1 MDQSPLLQNDK
12 QNLTYWK
19 ELPENT
25 RVMLISA
32 IYSGENRKVQL
43 KFYDPNL
50 HLIYFWQDRTDHKPY
65 CYTKLEYKERVEEI
79 AAIEKIIDKP
89 YPTVDTTTVDKPPSK
104 VILELGTA
112 ILPNDPTTTTD
123 NKRKFRLSKERKKDL
138 IADKEIEVIKII
150 APDPLS
156 IGGKGGIREKLNV
169 WEANIKYHEN
179 YLYDTKL
186 IPGSYYKRKGDQII
200 EDPYQMS
207 DIVQNALKNFLWDK
221 ILESKEAR
229 NDEYRKYVREWADLL
244 NQPIP
249 EMKRI
254 ALDIEVD
261 SEEGRMPIPR
271 EHDRKITAI
280 GIVSNDGLRKVFL
293 LEQDKNLNDGTE
305 LIPEAEICKTE
316 KELLEKTF
324 RIIWS
329 YNVVVTFN
337 GDDFDFPYIY
347 ERSQDPAIDPLK
359 HTIIPK
365 EEIPILVKRD
375 SFVKK
380 GIQAEP
386 VQLKH
391 GVHIDLFRTF
401 QNRSIQIYAFSHK
414 YSEYRLNAISEA
426 LLNDSKIEFEGNISD
441 LSIQKLAQYCLKDT
455 ELTFRLTSFNDNL
468 LLKLLFVIA
477 RISRLSIEDLSRV
490 GVNQWIRGMLFY
502 EHRKINAL
510 IPHSEE
516 LRNKGQVSSSAII
529 KEKKYRGGLVVE
541 PTPGIHFNVS
551 VVDFASLYPSIIK
564 VHNLSYETVNCPHDS
579 CRDDPDQKI
588 PDTTYWTCKE
598 KKGITSLLI
607 GSLRDLRVNYYKQ
620 LSKDKT
626 ISYEERQLYTVVS
639 QAIKVILNASYGV
652 MGAEIFPLYCLPV
665 ADATAAIGRSII
677 TKTIDKCKEAGI
689 DVVYGDTDSLF
700 LRDPSQGNVEE
711 ISKWAK
717 TNQGVDLELDKEYR
731 YVVFNNLKKNYIG
744 VLKDGTVD
752 VKGLTG
758 KKSHTPTFI
767 RKTFY
772 SMLEILGKVNTE
784 KDFDSAREK
793 IKDIIRESAK
803 KLESD
808 KCPLEELSFNVMLN
822 KSPEKYGKKTS
833 ENIRITSIDGHDSTT
848 NSIKGIPQHIKAAK
862 LFSDNGR
869 QIKAGDIISYVKTK
883 TSEGVKPVELAKYE
897 EIDTE
902 KYLEAMES
910 TFDQLLTALDVNF
923 KSIIGKPRQSN
934 LDELFWSN

>member
-1 MDQSPLLQNDK
+1 LDISPLLQNDK
-12 QNLTYWK
+12 QRLSYWK

-32 IYSGENRKVQL
+32 IYSGENQKVQL

-50 HLIYFWQDRTDHKPY
+50 HVIYFWQDKTNHKPY
-65 CYTKLEYKERVEEI
+65 CYTKLEHKKRAEEI
-79 AAIEKIIDKP
+79 ATIEKKFELKIIPK
-89 YPTVDTTTVDKPPSK
+89 
-104 VILELGTA
+104 I
-112 ILPNDPTTTTD
+112 
-123 NKRKFRLSKERKKDL
+123 DL
-138 IADKEIEVIKII
+138 MLDKEIQAIKII

-179 YLYDTKL
+179 YLYDTRL
-186 IPGSYYKRKGDQII
+186 IPGSYYKRKGDEIL
-200 EDPYQMS
+200 EDPYRMS
-207 DIVQNALKNFLWDK
+207 DIVHNALKNFLWDK

-229 NDEYRKYVREWADLL
+229 NDKYREYVREWADLL

-261 SEEGRMPIPR
+261 SEEGRMPVPR
-271 EHDRKITAI
+271 EHNRIITAI

-293 LEQDKNLNDGTE
+293 LEQNKNPNDGTE
-305 LIPEAEICKTE
+305 LIPEVEICKTE

-324 RIIWS
+324 KIIWS
-329 YNVVVTFN
+329 YNVLVTFN
-337 GDDFDFPYIY
+337 GDDFDLPYLY
-347 ERSQDPAIDPLK
+347 ERSQDPAIDPINQ
-359 HTIIPK
+359 TIIPK
-365 EEIPILVKRD
+365 EEIPIVVKRD
-375 SFVKK
+375 SFIKK

-441 LSIQKLAQYCLKDT
+441 LPIQRLATYCLKDT
-455 ELTFRLTSFNDNL
+455 ELTFRLTSFNDNI

-477 RISRLSIEDLSRV
+477 RISRLSVEDLSRV

-510 IPHSEE
+510 IPHTEE
-516 LRNKGQVSSSAII
+516 LRYKGEASTSAII

-564 VHNLSYETVNCPHDS
+564 VHNLSYETVNCPHDTCS
-579 CRDDPDQKI
+579 QDPLQKI
-588 PDTTYWTCKE
+588 PDTAYWTCKE

-626 ISYEERQLYTVVS
+626 ISPEERQLYTVVS

-665 ADATAAIGRSII
+665 ADATAAIGRNII
-677 TKTIDKCKEAGI
+677 TKTIEKCKESGI
-689 DVVYGDTDSLF
+689 EVVYGDTDSLF
-700 LRDPSQGNVEE
+700 LRDPSEGNVEE

-717 TNQGVDLELDKEYR
+717 ANQGVDLELDKEYR
-731 YVVFNNLKKNYIG
+731 YVVFNNLKKNYLG

-772 SMLEILGKVNTE
+772 KMLDILGKVNTE
-784 KDFDSAREK
+784 TDFDSAREK

-808 KCPLEELSFNVMLN
+808 KYPLEELSFNVMIN
-822 KSPEKYGKKTS
+822 KSPEKYGKKGS

-848 NSIKGIPQHIKAAK
+848 NSMKGIPQHIKAAK

-883 TSEGVKPVELAKYE
+883 TAEGVKPVELATHK

>member
-1 MDQSPLLQNDK
+1 MDQSPLLQNEK
-12 QNLTYWK
+12 QDLTYWRD
-19 ELPENT
+19 LPVNT

-32 IYSGENRKVQL
+32 IYSGENQKIQL
-43 KFYDPNL
+43 KFYDPNS
-50 HLIYFWQDRTDHKPY
+50 HTIYFWQDKTGHKPY
-65 CYTKLEYKERVEEI
+65 CYTKLENKKRAEEI
-79 AAIEKIIDKP
+79 AAIEKKF
-89 YPTVDTTTVDKPPSK
+89 
-104 VILELGTA
+104 ELQT
-112 ILPNDPTTTTD
+112 I
-123 NKRKFRLSKERKKDL
+123 RKMDLLS
-138 IADKEIEVIKII
+138 DKEIQTIKII

-179 YLYDTKL
+179 YLYDTRL
-186 IPGSYYKRKGDQII
+186 IPGSYYKRIGDEIK

-207 DIVQNALKNFLWDK
+207 EIVQTALKNFLWDK

-229 NDEYRKYVREWADLL
+229 NDEYRKYVREWAELL

-280 GIVSNDGLRKVFL
+280 GIASSDGLRKVFL
-293 LEQDKNLNDGTE
+293 LEQDKNHSDGTE
-305 LIPEAEICKTE
+305 LILEAEICKTE

-324 RIIWS
+324 KTIWS
-329 YNVVVTFN
+329 YNVLVTFN
-337 GDDFDFPYIY
+337 GDDFDLPYIY
-347 ERSQDPAIDPLK
+347 ERSQDPAIDPIN

-375 SFVKK
+375 SLVKK
-380 GIQAEP
+380 GIQADP

-414 YSEYRLNAISEA
+414 YSEYRLNAITEA

-455 ELTFRLTSFNDNL
+455 ELTLRLTSFNDNL

-477 RISRLSIEDLSRV
+477 RISRLSVEDLSRV

-579 CRDDPDQKI
+579 CSQDPNQRI
-588 PDTTYWTCKE
+588 SETTYWTCKE

-677 TKTIDKCKEAGI
+677 TKTIDKCKETGI
-689 DVVYGDTDSLF
+689 QVVYGDTDSLF
-700 LRDPSQGNVEE
+700 LRDPSQGKVEE

-717 TNQGVDLELDKEYR
+717 ANQGVDLELDKEYR
-731 YVVFNNLKKNYIG
+731 YVVFNNLKKNYLG

-772 SMLEILGKVNTE
+772 SMLNILGKVNTE
-784 KDFDSAREK
+784 KDFDTAREK
-793 IKDIIRESAK
+793 IKDIVQESAK
-803 KLESD
+803 NLESD
-808 KCPLEELSFNVMLN
+808 QYPLEELSFNVMIN

-848 NSIKGIPQHIKAAK
+848 TSIKGIPQHIKAAK

-883 TSEGVKPVELAKYE
+883 TAEGVKPVELANHK

>member
-1 MDQSPLLQNDK
+1 MDQSPLLQKDK
-12 QNLTYWK
+12 QHLSYWK
-19 ELPENT
+19 ELPENI

-32 IYSGENRKVQL
+32 IYSGENQKVQL
-43 KFYDPNL
+43 KFYDPNF
-50 HLIYFWQDRTDHKPY
+50 HVIYFWQDKTDHKPY
-65 CYTKLEYKERVEEI
+65 CYTKLEYRKRAEEI
-79 AAIEKIIDKP
+79 AAIEKKFELKIIPK
-89 YPTVDTTTVDKPPSK
+89 
-104 VILELGTA
+104 I
-112 ILPNDPTTTTD
+112 
-123 NKRKFRLSKERKKDL
+123 DL
-138 IADKEIEVIKII
+138 MSDKEIQAIKII

-156 IGGKGGIREKLNV
+156 IGGRGGIREKLNV

-179 YLYDTKL
+179 YLYDTRL
-186 IPGSYYKRKGDQII
+186 IPGSYYIRKGDKII
-200 EDPYQMS
+200 EDPYEMS
-207 DIVQNALKNFLWDK
+207 EIVHNALKNFLWDK

-229 NDEYRKYVREWADLL
+229 NDKYREYVREWADLL

-261 SEEGRMPIPR
+261 SEEGRMPVPR

-280 GIVSNDGLRKVFL
+280 GIVSNDGLRRVFL
-293 LEQDKNLNDGTE
+293 LEQDKNPNDGTE
-305 LIPEAEICKTE
+305 LIPEAEMCKTE

-324 RIIWS
+324 KIIWS
-329 YNVVVTFN
+329 YNLLVTFN
-337 GDDFDFPYIY
+337 GDDFDLPYLY
-347 ERSQDPAIDPLK
+347 ERSQDPAIDPIN
-359 HTIIPK
+359 HTIVPK
-365 EEIPILVKRD
+365 EEIPIVVKRD
-375 SFVKK
+375 SFIKK

-441 LSIQKLAQYCLKDT
+441 LPIQKLAQYCLKDT
-455 ELTFRLTSFNDNL
+455 DLTFRLTRFNDNL

-477 RISRLSIEDLSRV
+477 RISRLSVEDLSRV

-510 IPHSEE
+510 IPHAEE
-516 LRNKGQVSSSAII
+516 LRYKGEASTSAII

-579 CRDDPDQKI
+579 CSQDPDQKI
-588 PDTTYWTCKE
+588 ADTPYWTCKE

-626 ISYEERQLYTVVS
+626 ISLEERQLYTVVS

-665 ADATAAIGRSII
+665 ADATAAIGRNII
-677 TKTIDKCKEAGI
+677 TKTIEKCKESGI
-689 DVVYGDTDSLF
+689 EVVYGDTDSLF
-700 LRDPSQGNVEE
+700 LRDPSKGNVEE

-731 YVVFNNLKKNYIG
+731 YVVFNNLKKNYLG

-772 SMLEILGKVNTE
+772 SLLDILGKVNTE
-784 KDFDSAREK
+784 KDFDTAREK

-808 KCPLEELSFNVMLN
+808 KYPLEELSFNVMIN

-833 ENIRITSIDGHDSTT
+833 ETKRITSIDGHDSTS

-883 TSEGVKPVELAKYE
+883 TAEGVKPVELATHK

-910 TFDQLLTALDVNF
+910 AFDQLLTALDVNF

>member
-1 MDQSPLLQNDK
+1 LDQSPLLQDDK
-12 QNLTYWK
+12 QYFTYWEERK
-19 ELPENT
+19 LPENT

-32 IYSGENRKVQL
+32 IYSGENQKVQL

-50 HLIYFWQDRTDHKPY
+50 HLIYFWQDKTDHKPY

-79 AAIEKIIDKP
+79 AAIEKKFELK
-89 YPTVDTTTVDKPPSK
+89 TVPKM
-104 VILELGTA
+104 
-112 ILPNDPTTTTD
+112 
-123 NKRKFRLSKERKKDL
+123 DL
-138 IADKEIEVIKII
+138 LLDKEIQTIKII

-179 YLYDTKL
+179 YLYDTRL

-249 EMKRI
+249 EMRRI

-280 GIVSNDGLRKVFL
+280 GIVSNDDLRKVFL
-293 LEQDKNLNDGTE
+293 LEQDKNPNDGTE

-324 RIIWS
+324 KKIS
-329 YNVVVTFN
+329 EYNVLVTFN
-337 GDDFDFPYIY
+337 GDDFDLPYIY
-347 ERSQDPAIDPLK
+347 ERSQDPAIDPVK

-375 SFVKK
+375 SFIKK

-441 LSIQKLAQYCLKDT
+441 LPIQKLAQYCLKDT

-477 RISRLSIEDLSRV
+477 RISRLSVEDLSRV

-516 LRNKGQVSSSAII
+516 LRNKGQVSSAAII

-579 CRDDPDQKI
+579 CMDDPDQKI

-626 ISYEERQLYTVVS
+626 ISLEERQLYTVVS

-689 DVVYGDTDSLF
+689 EVVYGDTDSLF
-700 LRDPSQGNVEE
+700 LRDPSQGNIEQ

-731 YVVFNNLKKNYIG
+731 YVVFNNLKKNYLG

-808 KCPLEELSFNVMLN
+808 KYPLEELSFNVMLN

-833 ENIRITSIDGHDSTT
+833 ENIRTTSIDGHDSTT

>member
-1 MDQSPLLQNDK
+1 LDQSPLLQDDK
-12 QNLTYWK
+12 QYFTYWEERK
-19 ELPENT
+19 LPENT

-32 IYSGENRKVQL
+32 IYSGENQKVQL

-50 HLIYFWQDRTDHKPY
+50 HLIYFWQDKTDHKPY
-65 CYTKLEYKERVEEI
+65 CYTKLENKERVEEI
-79 AAIEKIIDKP
+79 AAIEKKFELK
-89 YPTVDTTTVDKPPSK
+89 TVPKMD
-104 VILELGTA
+104 L
-112 ILPNDPTTTTD
+112 
-123 NKRKFRLSKERKKDL
+123 LS
-138 IADKEIEVIKII
+138 DKEIQIIKII

-179 YLYDTKL
+179 YLYDTRL

-207 DIVQNALKNFLWDK
+207 EIVQNALKNFLWDK

-249 EMKRI
+249 EMRRI

-261 SEEGRMPIPR
+261 SEEGRMPVPR

-280 GIVSNDGLRKVFL
+280 GIVSNDDLRKVFL
-293 LEQDKNLNDGTE
+293 LEQDKNPNDGTE

-324 RIIWS
+324 KIIS
-329 YNVVVTFN
+329 EYNVLVTFN
-337 GDDFDFPYIY
+337 GDDFDLPYIY
-347 ERSQDPAIDPLK
+347 ERSQDPAIDPVK

-365 EEIPILVKRD
+365 EEIPMVVKRD
-375 SFVKK
+375 SFIKK

-441 LSIQKLAQYCLKDT
+441 LPIQKLAQYCLKDT

-477 RISRLSIEDLSRV
+477 RISRLSVEDLSRV

-516 LRNKGQVSSSAII
+516 LRNKGQASTSAII

-588 PDTTYWTCKE
+588 PDTEYWICKE

-626 ISYEERQLYTVVS
+626 ISPEERQLYTVVS

-689 DVVYGDTDSLF
+689 EVVYGDTDSLF

-910 TFDQLLTALDVNF
+910 TFDQLLTALDLNF

>member
-1 MDQSPLLQNDK
+1 MSKLDQSSSALLQNDTDK
-12 QNLTYWK
+12 QYLNYWK
-19 ELPENT
+19 ELPENS

-32 IYSGENRKVQL
+32 IYSGENQKIQL

-50 HLIYFWQDRTDHKPY
+50 HVIYFWQDKTDHKPY
-65 CYTKLEYKERVEEI
+65 CYTKLEYQKRAEEI
-79 AAIEKIIDKP
+79 AAIEKKFELKTIPKIDLM
-89 YPTVDTTTVDKPPSK
+89 T
-104 VILELGTA
+104 
-112 ILPNDPTTTTD
+112 
-123 NKRKFRLSKERKKDL
+123 
-138 IADKEIEVIKII
+138 DKEIQAIKIT

-179 YLYDTKL
+179 YLYDTRL
-186 IPGSYYKRKGDQII
+186 IPGSYYKRNGEEII
-200 EDPYQMS
+200 PDPYSMS
-207 DIVQNALKNFLWDK
+207 EIVHNALKNFLWDK

-229 NDEYRKYVREWADLL
+229 NDKYREYVREWVDLL

-261 SEEGRMPIPR
+261 SEEGRMPVPR
-271 EHDRKITAI
+271 EHDRMITAV
-280 GIVSNDGLRKVFL
+280 GIVSSDGLRKVL
-293 LEQDKNLNDGTE
+293 VLEQDKNPNDGTS
-305 LIPEAEICKTE
+305 LIPEAEMCKTE

-324 RIIWS
+324 KLIWS
-329 YNVVVTFN
+329 YSVLVTFN
-337 GDDFDFPYIY
+337 GDDFDLPYLY
-347 ERSQDPAIDPLK
+347 ERSQDPAIDPIN

-375 SFVKK
+375 SFIKK

-414 YSEYRLNAISEA
+414 YSEFRLNAIAEA
-426 LLNDSKIEFEGNISD
+426 LLNDTKIEFDGNISD
-441 LSIQKLAQYCLKDT
+441 LPIQKLAQYCLKDT

-477 RISRLSIEDLSRV
+477 RISRLSVEDLSRV

-510 IPHSEE
+510 IPHSED
-516 LRNKGQVSSSAII
+516 LRFKGQASTEAII

-579 CRDDPDQKI
+579 CNQDPDQKI
-588 PDTTYWTCKE
+588 PNTEYWICKE

-626 ISYEERQLYTVVS
+626 ISPEERQLYTVVS

-677 TKTIDKCKEAGI
+677 TKTIDKCKELGI
-689 DVVYGDTDSLF
+689 AVVYGDTDSLF
-700 LRDPSQGNVEE
+700 LRNPSEGNVDE

-731 YVVFNNLKKNYIG
+731 YVVFNNLKKNYLG

-758 KKSHTPTFI
+758 KKSHTPPFI

-772 SMLEILGKVNTE
+772 SMLDILGKVNTE
-784 KDFDSAREK
+784 KDFDTAREK
-793 IKDIIRESAK
+793 IKELIKDSAK

-808 KCPLEELSFNVMLN
+808 KYPLEDLSFNVMIN
-822 KSPEKYGKKTS
+822 KSPEKYGKRTAD
-833 ENIRITSIDGHDSTT
+833 NLRVTSIDGHGSTT
-848 NSIKGIPQHIKAAK
+848 NSMKGIPQHIKAAMQ
-862 LFSDNGR
+862 FSENQR
-869 QIKAGDIISYVKTK
+869 QVKAGDVISYVKTK
-883 TSEGVKPVELAKYE
+883 TAEGVKPVELANHRD
-897 EIDTE
+897 IDTE

-910 TFDQLLTALDVNF
+910 TFDQMLTALDVNF

>member
-1 MDQSPLLQNDK
+1 LDQSPLLQDDK
-12 QNLTYWK
+12 QYFTYWEERK
-19 ELPENT
+19 LPENT

-32 IYSGENRKVQL
+32 IYSGENQKVQL

-50 HLIYFWQDRTDHKPY
+50 HLIYFWQDKTDHKPY

-79 AAIEKIIDKP
+79 AAIEKKFELK
-89 YPTVDTTTVDKPPSK
+89 TVPKM
-104 VILELGTA
+104 
-112 ILPNDPTTTTD
+112 
-123 NKRKFRLSKERKKDL
+123 DL
-138 IADKEIEVIKII
+138 LLDKEIQTIKII

-179 YLYDTKL
+179 YLYDTRL

-249 EMKRI
+249 EMRRI

-280 GIVSNDGLRKVFL
+280 GIVSNDDLRKVFL
-293 LEQDKNLNDGTE
+293 LEQDKNPNDGTE

-324 RIIWS
+324 KKIS
-329 YNVVVTFN
+329 EYNVLVTFN
-337 GDDFDFPYIY
+337 GDDFDLPYIY
-347 ERSQDPAIDPLK
+347 ERSQDPAIDPVK

-375 SFVKK
+375 SFIKK

-441 LSIQKLAQYCLKDT
+441 LPIQKLAQYCLKDT

-477 RISRLSIEDLSRV
+477 RISRLSVEDLSRV

-516 LRNKGQVSSSAII
+516 LRNKGQVSSAAII

-579 CRDDPDQKI
+579 CMDDPNQKI

-626 ISYEERQLYTVVS
+626 ISLEERQLYTVVS

-689 DVVYGDTDSLF
+689 EVVYGDTDSLF
-700 LRDPSQGNVEE
+700 LRDPSQGNIEQ

-731 YVVFNNLKKNYIG
+731 YVVFNNLKKNYLG

-808 KCPLEELSFNVMLN
+808 KYPLEELSFNVMLN

-833 ENIRITSIDGHDSTT
+833 ENIRTTSIDGHDSTT

>member
-12 QNLTYWK
+12 QNLSYWK

-32 IYSGENRKVQL
+32 IYSGENQKVQL

-50 HLIYFWQDRTDHKPY
+50 HVIYFWQDKTDHKPY
-65 CYTKLEYKERVEEI
+65 CYTKLEYKKRAEEI
-79 AAIEKIIDKP
+79 AFIEKKFELKIIPK
-89 YPTVDTTTVDKPPSK
+89 
-104 VILELGTA
+104 I
-112 ILPNDPTTTTD
+112 
-123 NKRKFRLSKERKKDL
+123 DL
-138 IADKEIEVIKII
+138 MSDKEIQAIKII

-179 YLYDTKL
+179 YLYDTRL
-186 IPGSYYKRKGDQII
+186 IPGSYYKRKGDKII
-200 EDPYQMS
+200 EDPYEMS
-207 DIVQNALKNFLWDK
+207 EIVHNALKNFLWDK

-229 NDEYRKYVREWADLL
+229 NDKYREYVREWADLL

-261 SEEGRMPIPR
+261 SEEGRMPVPR

-280 GIVSNDGLRKVFL
+280 GFVSNDGLRKVFL
-293 LEQDKNLNDGTE
+293 LDQDKNPNDGTE
-305 LIPEAEICKTE
+305 LIPEAEMCKTE

-324 RIIWS
+324 KIIWS
-329 YNVVVTFN
+329 YNLLVTFN
-337 GDDFDFPYIY
+337 GDDFDLPYLY
-347 ERSQDPAIDPLK
+347 ERSQDPAIDPIN

-365 EEIPILVKRD
+365 EEIPIVVKRD
-375 SFVKK
+375 SFIKK

-441 LSIQKLAQYCLKDT
+441 LPIQKLAQYCLKDT
-455 ELTFRLTSFNDNL
+455 DLTFRLTRFNDNL

-477 RISRLSIEDLSRV
+477 RISRLSVEDLSRV

-516 LRNKGQVSSSAII
+516 LRYKGEASTSAII

-579 CRDDPDQKI
+579 CSQDPDQKI
-588 PDTTYWTCKE
+588 ADTPYWTCKE

-626 ISYEERQLYTVVS
+626 ISPEERQLYTVVS

-665 ADATAAIGRSII
+665 ADATAAIGRNII
-677 TKTIDKCKEAGI
+677 TKTIEKCKESGI
-689 DVVYGDTDSLF
+689 EVVYGDTDSLF
-700 LRDPSQGNVEE
+700 LRDPSEGNVEE

-731 YVVFNNLKKNYIG
+731 YVVFNNLKKNYLG

-772 SMLEILGKVNTE
+772 SLLDILGKVNTE
-784 KDFDSAREK
+784 KDFDTAREK

-808 KCPLEELSFNVMLN
+808 KYPLEELSFNVMIN

-833 ENIRITSIDGHDSTT
+833 ENKRITSIDGHDSTS

-883 TSEGVKPVELAKYE
+883 TAEGVKPVELAAHK

>member
-1 MDQSPLLQNDK
+1 LDQSPLLQDDK
-12 QNLTYWK
+12 QYFTYWEERK
-19 ELPENT
+19 LPENT

-32 IYSGENRKVQL
+32 IYSGENQKVQL

-50 HLIYFWQDRTDHKPY
+50 HLIYFWQDKTDHKPY

-79 AAIEKIIDKP
+79 AAIEKKFELK
-89 YPTVDTTTVDKPPSK
+89 TVPKM
-104 VILELGTA
+104 
-112 ILPNDPTTTTD
+112 
-123 NKRKFRLSKERKKDL
+123 DL
-138 IADKEIEVIKII
+138 LLDKEIQTIKII

-179 YLYDTKL
+179 YLYDTRL

-249 EMKRI
+249 EMRRI

-280 GIVSNDGLRKVFL
+280 GIVSNDDLRKVFL
-293 LEQDKNLNDGTE
+293 LEQDKNPNDGTE

-324 RIIWS
+324 KIIS
-329 YNVVVTFN
+329 EYNVLVTFN
-337 GDDFDFPYIY
+337 GDDFDLPYIY
-347 ERSQDPAIDPLK
+347 ERSQDPAIDPVK

-365 EEIPILVKRD
+365 EEIPMVVKRD
-375 SFVKK
+375 SFIKK

-441 LSIQKLAQYCLKDT
+441 LPIQKLAQYCLKDT

-477 RISRLSIEDLSRV
+477 RISRLSVEDLSRV

-516 LRNKGQVSSSAII
+516 LRNKGQASTSAII

-588 PDTTYWTCKE
+588 PDTEYWICKE

-626 ISYEERQLYTVVS
+626 ISPEERQLYTVVS

-689 DVVYGDTDSLF
+689 EVVYGDTDSLF

-910 TFDQLLTALDVNF
+910 TFDQLLTALDLNF

>member
-12 QNLTYWK
+12 QYLNYEK

-32 IYSGENRKVQL
+32 VYSGENQKVKL

-50 HLIYFWQDRTDHKPY
+50 HVIYFWQDKTNHKPY
-65 CYTKLEYKERVEEI
+65 CYTKLEYEKRAEEI
-79 AAIEKIIDKP
+79 AAVEKKFELKRIPKID
-89 YPTVDTTTVDKPPSK
+89 
-104 VILELGTA
+104 L
-112 ILPNDPTTTTD
+112 
-123 NKRKFRLSKERKKDL
+123 LSDR
-138 IADKEIEVIKII
+138 EIEAIKII

-156 IGGKGGIREKLNV
+156 IGGRGGIREKLNV

-179 YLYDTKL
+179 YLYDTRL
-186 IPGSYYKRKGDQII
+186 IPGSYYKRKGYEII
-200 EDPYQMS
+200 EDPYKIS
-207 DIVQNALKNFLWDK
+207 EIVQNALKNFLWDK

-229 NDEYRKYVREWADLL
+229 NDKYREYVREWADLL

-249 EMKRI
+249 EIKRV

-261 SEEGRMPIPR
+261 SEEGRMPVPR
-271 EHDRKITAI
+271 EHDRKVTAV
-280 GIVSNDGLRKVFL
+280 GIVSNDERKVFL
-293 LEQDKNLNDGTE
+293 LEQDKNPNDGTE
-305 LIPEAEICKTE
+305 LIPEAVMCKTE

-324 RIIWS
+324 KLISS
-329 YNVVVTFN
+329 YNLLVTFN
-337 GDDFDFPYIY
+337 GDDFDLPYLY
-347 ERSQDPAIDPLK
+347 ERSQDPAIDPIN

-375 SFVKK
+375 TVIKK
-380 GIQAEP
+380 GIQTEA
-386 VQLKH
+386 VQLRH

-426 LLNDSKIEFEGNISD
+426 LLNDSKIEFEGNIGD
-441 LSIQKLAQYCLKDT
+441 LPIQKLAQYCLKDT
-455 ELTFRLTSFNDNL
+455 ELTFRLTRFNDNL

-477 RISRLSIEDLSRV
+477 RISRLSVEDLSRV

-510 IPHSEE
+510 IPRTEE
-516 LRNKGQVSSSAII
+516 LRYKGEVSTSAII

-551 VVDFASLYPSIIK
+551 VVDFASLYPSIIN

-579 CRDDPDQKI
+579 CRQDPHQKI
-588 PDTTYWTCKE
+588 PDTSYWTCKE

-626 ISYEERQLYTVVS
+626 ISPEERQLYTVVS

-665 ADATAAIGRSII
+665 ADATASIGRNII
-677 TKTIDKCKEAGI
+677 TNTIDKCRESGVE
-689 DVVYGDTDSLF
+689 VVYGDTDSLF
-700 LRDPSQGNVEE
+700 LRDPSQGKVEE

-731 YVVFNNLKKNYIG
+731 YVVFNNLKKNYLG

-758 KKSHTPTFI
+758 KKSHTPAFI

-772 SMLEILGKVNTE
+772 SMLDILGKVNTE
-784 KDFDSAREK
+784 KDFDTAREK
-793 IKDIIRESAK
+793 IKNIVRESAK

-808 KCPLEELSFNVMLN
+808 EYPMEELSFNVMIN
-822 KSPEKYGKKTS
+822 KSPEKYGKKSS
-833 ENIRITSIDGHDSTT
+833 ENKRITSIDGHDSIN
-848 NSIKGIPQHIKAAK
+848 NSIKGIPQHIKAAL
-862 LFSDNGR
+862 LFSNGR
-869 QIKAGDIISYVKTK
+869 QAKAGDIISYVKTK
-883 TSEGVKPVELAKYE
+883 TSEGVKPVELATHK

-910 TFDQLLTALDVNF
+910 TLDQILTALDVNF

>member
-1 MDQSPLLQNDK
+1 LDQSPLLQNEK
-12 QNLTYWK
+12 QDLTYWRD
-19 ELPENT
+19 LPVNT

-32 IYSGENRKVQL
+32 IYSGENQKIQL
-43 KFYDPNL
+43 KFYDPNS
-50 HLIYFWQDRTDHKPY
+50 HTIYFWQDKTGHKPY
-65 CYTKLEYKERVEEI
+65 CYTKLENKKRAEEI
-79 AAIEKIIDKP
+79 AAIEKKF
-89 YPTVDTTTVDKPPSK
+89 
-104 VILELGTA
+104 ELQT
-112 ILPNDPTTTTD
+112 I
-123 NKRKFRLSKERKKDL
+123 RKMDLLS
-138 IADKEIEVIKII
+138 DKEIQTIKII

-179 YLYDTKL
+179 YLYDTRL
-186 IPGSYYKRKGDQII
+186 IPGSYYKRIGDEIK

-207 DIVQNALKNFLWDK
+207 EIVQTALKNFLWDK

-229 NDEYRKYVREWADLL
+229 NDEYRKYVREWAELL

-280 GIVSNDGLRKVFL
+280 GIASSDGLRKVFL
-293 LEQDKNLNDGTE
+293 LEQDKNHSDGTE
-305 LIPEAEICKTE
+305 LILEAEICKTE

-324 RIIWS
+324 KTIWS
-329 YNVVVTFN
+329 YNVLVTFN
-337 GDDFDFPYIY
+337 GDDFDLPYIY
-347 ERSQDPAIDPLK
+347 ERSQDPAIDPIN

-375 SFVKK
+375 SLVKK
-380 GIQAEP
+380 GIQADP

-414 YSEYRLNAISEA
+414 YSEYRLNAITEA

-455 ELTFRLTSFNDNL
+455 ELTLRLTSFNDNL

-477 RISRLSIEDLSRV
+477 RISRLSVEDLSRV

-579 CRDDPDQKI
+579 CSQDPNQRI
-588 PDTTYWTCKE
+588 SETTYWTCKE

-677 TKTIDKCKEAGI
+677 TKTIDKCKETGI
-689 DVVYGDTDSLF
+689 QVVYGDTDSLF
-700 LRDPSQGNVEE
+700 LRDPSQGKVEE

-717 TNQGVDLELDKEYR
+717 ANQGVDLELDKEYR
-731 YVVFNNLKKNYIG
+731 YVVFNNLKKNYLG

-772 SMLEILGKVNTE
+772 SMLNILGKVNTE
-784 KDFDSAREK
+784 KDFDTAREK
-793 IKDIIRESAK
+793 IKDIVQESAK
-803 KLESD
+803 NLESD
-808 KCPLEELSFNVMLN
+808 QYPLEELSFNVMIN

-848 NSIKGIPQHIKAAK
+848 TSIKGIPQHIKAAK

-883 TSEGVKPVELAKYE
+883 TAEGVKPVELANHK

>member
-1 MDQSPLLQNDK
+1 LDQSSLLQNDK
-12 QNLTYWK
+12 GKQHLSYWK

-32 IYSGENRKVQL
+32 IYSGENQKVQL

-50 HLIYFWQDRTDHKPY
+50 HVIYFWQDKTDHKPY
-65 CYTKLEYKERVEEI
+65 CYTKLEYQKRAEEI
-79 AAIEKIIDKP
+79 AAIEKKFELKIIPKM
-89 YPTVDTTTVDKPPSK
+89 
-104 VILELGTA
+104 
-112 ILPNDPTTTTD
+112 
-123 NKRKFRLSKERKKDL
+123 DL
-138 IADKEIEVIKII
+138 MSDKEIQTIKII

-179 YLYDTKL
+179 YLYDTRL
-186 IPGSYYKRKGDQII
+186 IPGSYYKREGDEII
-200 EDPYQMS
+200 EDPYKMS
-207 DIVQNALKNFLWDK
+207 DIVYNALKNFLWDK

-229 NDEYRKYVREWADLL
+229 NDKYREYVREWADLL

-261 SEEGRMPIPR
+261 SEEGRMPVPK
-271 EHDRKITAI
+271 EHDRKITAV
-280 GIVSNDGLRKVFL
+280 GIVSNDGFRKVLL
-293 LEQDKNLNDGTE
+293 LEQDINPNDGTA
-305 LIPEAEICKTE
+305 LIPEAEMCKTE
-316 KELLEKTF
+316 KELLEKAFDT
-324 RIIWS
+324 IWS
-329 YNVVVTFN
+329 YSVLVTFN
-337 GDDFDFPYIY
+337 GDDFDLPYLY
-347 ERSQDPAIDPLK
+347 ERSQDPAIDPIN
-359 HTIIPK
+359 HTVIPK
-365 EEIPILVKRD
+365 EEIPLLVKRD
-375 SFVKK
+375 SFIKR

-426 LLNDSKIEFEGNISD
+426 LLNDSKIEFDGNISD
-441 LSIQKLAQYCLKDT
+441 LPIQKLAQYCLKDT

-468 LLKLLFVIA
+468 LLKLLFAIA

-516 LRNKGQVSSSAII
+516 LRYKGQASSEAII

-579 CRDDPDQKI
+579 CSQDPDQKI
-588 PDTTYWTCKE
+588 TDTSYWTCKE

-626 ISYEERQLYTVVS
+626 ILPEERQLYTVVS

-665 ADATAAIGRSII
+665 ADATAAIGRNII
-677 TKTIDKCKEAGI
+677 TRTIEKCKELGI
-689 DVVYGDTDSLF
+689 AVVYGDTDSLF
-700 LRDPSQGNVEE
+700 LRAPSEGNVEE

-772 SMLEILGKVNTE
+772 SMLDILGKVNTE
-784 KDFDSAREK
+784 KDFDTAREK
-793 IKDIIRESAK
+793 IKDIVKESAK
-803 KLESD
+803 KLESNEY
-808 KCPLEELSFNVMLN
+808 PLEELSFNVMLN
-822 KSPEKYGKKTS
+822 KSPEKYGKKAS
-833 ENIRITSIDGHDSTT
+833 ENTRITSIDGHDSTT
-848 NSIKGIPQHIKAAK
+848 NSIKGIPQHIKAAR

-883 TSEGVKPVELAKYE
+883 TAEGVKPVELSNHK

-934 LDELFWSN
+934 LDELFWSNK

>member
-1 MDQSPLLQNDK
+1 MSNLDQSSSALLQNDK
-12 QNLTYWK
+12 ENQHLSYWK

-32 IYSGENRKVQL
+32 IYSGENQKIQL

-50 HLIYFWQDRTDHKPY
+50 HVIYFWQDRTNHKPY
-65 CYTKLEYKERVEEI
+65 CYTKLEYQKRAEEI
-79 AAIEKIIDKP
+79 ASIEKKFELKIIPKM
-89 YPTVDTTTVDKPPSK
+89 
-104 VILELGTA
+104 
-112 ILPNDPTTTTD
+112 
-123 NKRKFRLSKERKKDL
+123 DL
-138 IADKEIEVIKII
+138 MSDKEIQAVKII

-179 YLYDTKL
+179 YLYDTRL
-186 IPGSYYKRKGDQII
+186 IPGSYYKRQGEEIV
-200 EDPYQMS
+200 EDPYKMS
-207 DIVQNALKNFLWDK
+207 DIVHNALKNFLWDK

-229 NDEYRKYVREWADLL
+229 NDKYREYVREWADLL

-261 SEEGRMPIPR
+261 SEEGRMPVPR
-271 EHDRKITAI
+271 EHDRKITAV
-280 GIVSNDGLRKVFL
+280 GIISNDGFRKVLL
-293 LEQDKNLNDGTE
+293 LEQDKNPNDGTP
-305 LIPEAEICKTE
+305 LIPEAEMCKTE

-324 RIIWS
+324 KIIWS
-329 YNVVVTFN
+329 YSVLVTFN
-337 GDDFDFPYIY
+337 GDDFDLPYLY
-347 ERSQDPAIDPLK
+347 ERSQDPAIDPIN

-375 SFVKK
+375 SFIKK

-391 GVHIDLFRTF
+391 GAHIDLFRTF

-414 YSEYRLNAISEA
+414 YSEFRLNAIAEA
-426 LLNDSKIEFEGNISD
+426 LLNDSKIEFDGNISD
-441 LSIQKLAQYCLKDT
+441 LPIQKLAQYCLKDT

-477 RISRLSIEDLSRV
+477 RISRLSVEDLSRV

-510 IPHSEE
+510 IPHSED
-516 LRNKGQVSSSAII
+516 LRFKGQASTEAII

-564 VHNLSYETVNCPHDS
+564 VHNLSYETVNCPHDTCS
-579 CRDDPDQKI
+579 QDPEQKI

-626 ISYEERQLYTVVS
+626 ISPEERQLYTVVS

-677 TKTIDKCKEAGI
+677 TKTIDKCKESGI
-689 DVVYGDTDSLF
+689 AVVYGDTDSLF
-700 LRDPSQGNVEE
+700 LRNPSEGNVDE

-731 YVVFNNLKKNYIG
+731 YVVFNNLKKNYLG

-758 KKSHTPTFI
+758 KKSHTPPFI
-767 RKTFY
+767 RKAFY
-772 SMLEILGKVNTE
+772 SMLDILGKVNTE
-784 KDFDSAREK
+784 KDFGAAREK
-793 IKDIIRESAK
+793 IKELIKDSAK

-808 KCPLEELSFNVMLN
+808 KYPLEDLSFNVMIN
-822 KSPEKYGKKTS
+822 KSPEKYGKRTS
-833 ENIRITSIDGHDSTT
+833 ENLRISSIDGHGSTT
-848 NSIKGIPQHIKAAK
+848 STMKGIPQHIKAAMQ
-862 LFSDNGR
+862 FSDNGK

-883 TSEGVKPVELAKYE
+883 TVEGVKPVELANHKD
-897 EIDTE
+897 IDTE

-910 TFDQLLTALDVNF
+910 TFDQMLTALDVNF

>member
-1 MDQSPLLQNDK
+1 LDQSSLLQNDK
-12 QNLTYWK
+12 DKQHLSYWK

-32 IYSGENRKVQL
+32 IYSGENQKVQL

-50 HLIYFWQDRTDHKPY
+50 HVIYFWQDKTDHKPY
-65 CYTKLEYKERVEEI
+65 CYTKLEYQKRAEEI
-79 AAIEKIIDKP
+79 AAIEKKFELKIIPKM
-89 YPTVDTTTVDKPPSK
+89 
-104 VILELGTA
+104 
-112 ILPNDPTTTTD
+112 
-123 NKRKFRLSKERKKDL
+123 DL
-138 IADKEIEVIKII
+138 MSDKEIQTIKII

-179 YLYDTKL
+179 YLYDTRL
-186 IPGSYYKRKGDQII
+186 IPGSYYKREGDEII
-200 EDPYQMS
+200 EDPYKMS
-207 DIVQNALKNFLWDK
+207 DIVYDALKNFLWDK

-229 NDEYRKYVREWADLL
+229 NDKYREYVREWADLL

-261 SEEGRMPIPR
+261 SEEGRMPVPR
-271 EHDRKITAI
+271 EHDRKITAV
-280 GIVSNDGLRKVFL
+280 GIVSNDGFRKVFL
-293 LEQDKNLNDGTE
+293 LEQDKNPNDGTA
-305 LIPEAEICKTE
+305 LIPEAEMCKTE

-324 RIIWS
+324 DMIWS
-329 YNVVVTFN
+329 YSVLVTFN
-337 GDDFDFPYIY
+337 GDDFDLPYLY
-347 ERSQDPAIDPLK
+347 ERSQDPAIDPIN

-365 EEIPILVKRD
+365 EEIPLLVKRD
-375 SFVKK
+375 SFIKK

-414 YSEYRLNAISEA
+414 YSEFRLNAISEA
-426 LLNDSKIEFEGNISD
+426 LLNDSKIEFDGNISD
-441 LSIQKLAQYCLKDT
+441 LPIQKLAQYCLKDT

-468 LLKLLFVIA
+468 LLKLLFAIA

-516 LRNKGQVSSSAII
+516 LRYKGQASSEAII

-541 PTPGIHFNVS
+541 PIPGIHFNVS

-579 CRDDPDQKI
+579 CSQDPDQKI
-588 PDTTYWTCKE
+588 PDTSYWTCKE

-626 ISYEERQLYTVVS
+626 ISPEERQLYTVVS

-665 ADATAAIGRSII
+665 ADATAAIGRNII
-677 TKTIDKCKEAGI
+677 TKTIEKCRDSGVA
-689 DVVYGDTDSLF
+689 VVYGDTDSLF
-700 LRDPSQGNVEE
+700 LRDPSEGNVEE

-758 KKSHTPTFI
+758 KKSHTPAFI

-772 SMLEILGKVNTE
+772 SMLDILGKVNTE
-784 KDFDSAREK
+784 KDFDTAREK
-793 IKDIIRESAK
+793 IKDIVKESAK
-803 KLESD
+803 KLESNEY
-808 KCPLEELSFNVMLN
+808 PLEELSFNVMIN

-848 NSIKGIPQHIKAAK
+848 NSIKGIPQHIKAAR

-883 TSEGVKPVELAKYE
+883 TAEGVKPVELANHK

>member
-32 IYSGENRKVQL
+32 IYSGENQKVQL

-50 HLIYFWQDRTDHKPY
+50 HLIYFWQDKTDHKPY

-79 AAIEKIIDKP
+79 AAIEKKFELK
-89 YPTVDTTTVDKPPSK
+89 TVTKM
-104 VILELGTA
+104 
-112 ILPNDPTTTTD
+112 
-123 NKRKFRLSKERKKDL
+123 DL
-138 IADKEIEVIKII
+138 LLDKEIQAIKII

-179 YLYDTKL
+179 YLYDTRL

-280 GIVSNDGLRKVFL
+280 GIVSNDDLRKVFL
-293 LEQDKNLNDGTE
+293 LEQDKNPNDGTE

-324 RIIWS
+324 SIIRS

-337 GDDFDFPYIY
+337 GDDFDLPYIY
-347 ERSQDPAIDPLK
+347 ERSQDPAIDPLN

-365 EEIPILVKRD
+365 EEIPMVVKRD
-375 SFVKK
+375 SFIKK

-477 RISRLSIEDLSRV
+477 RISRLSVEDLSRV

-516 LRNKGQVSSSAII
+516 LRNKGQVSSAAII

-588 PDTTYWTCKE
+588 PDTEYWICKE

-626 ISYEERQLYTVVS
+626 ISPEERQLYTVVS

-689 DVVYGDTDSLF
+689 EVVYGDTDSLF

-731 YVVFNNLKKNYIG
+731 YVVFNNLKKNYLG

-784 KDFDSAREK
+784 TDFDSAREK

-808 KCPLEELSFNVMLN
+808 KYPLEELSFNVMLN

>member
-1 MDQSPLLQNDK
+1 LDQSSLLQNDK
-12 QNLTYWK
+12 GKQHLSYWK

-32 IYSGENRKVQL
+32 IYSGENQKVQL

-50 HLIYFWQDRTDHKPY
+50 HVIYFWQDKTDHKPY
-65 CYTKLEYKERVEEI
+65 CYTKLEYQKRAEEI
-79 AAIEKIIDKP
+79 AAIEKKFELKIIPKM
-89 YPTVDTTTVDKPPSK
+89 
-104 VILELGTA
+104 
-112 ILPNDPTTTTD
+112 
-123 NKRKFRLSKERKKDL
+123 DL
-138 IADKEIEVIKII
+138 MSDKEIQTIKII

-179 YLYDTKL
+179 YLYDTRL
-186 IPGSYYKRKGDQII
+186 IPGSYYKREGDEII
-200 EDPYQMS
+200 EDPYKMS
-207 DIVQNALKNFLWDK
+207 DIVYNALKNFLWDK

-229 NDEYRKYVREWADLL
+229 NDKYREYVREWADLL

-261 SEEGRMPIPR
+261 SEEGRMPVPK
-271 EHDRKITAI
+271 EHDRKITAV
-280 GIVSNDGLRKVFL
+280 GIVSNDGFRKVLL
-293 LEQDKNLNDGTE
+293 LEQDINPNDGTA
-305 LIPEAEICKTE
+305 LIPEAEMCKTE
-316 KELLEKTF
+316 KELLEKAFDT
-324 RIIWS
+324 IWS
-329 YNVVVTFN
+329 YSVLVTFN
-337 GDDFDFPYIY
+337 GDDFDLPYLY
-347 ERSQDPAIDPLK
+347 ERSQDPAIDPIN
-359 HTIIPK
+359 HTVIPK
-365 EEIPILVKRD
+365 EEIPLLVKRD
-375 SFVKK
+375 SFIKK

-441 LSIQKLAQYCLKDT
+441 LPIQKLAQYCLKDT
-455 ELTFRLTSFNDNL
+455 ELTFRLTSFNDDL
-468 LLKLLFVIA
+468 LLKLLFAIA

-516 LRNKGQVSSSAII
+516 LRYKGQASSEAII

-579 CRDDPDQKI
+579 CSQDPDQKI
-588 PDTTYWTCKE
+588 TDTSYWTCKE

-626 ISYEERQLYTVVS
+626 ILPEERQLYTVVS

-665 ADATAAIGRSII
+665 ADATAAIGRNII
-677 TKTIDKCKEAGI
+677 TRTIEKCKELGI
-689 DVVYGDTDSLF
+689 AVVYGDTDSLF
-700 LRDPSQGNVEE
+700 LRAPSEGNVEE

-772 SMLEILGKVNTE
+772 SMLDILGKVNTE
-784 KDFDSAREK
+784 KDFDTAREK
-793 IKDIIRESAK
+793 IKDIVKESAK
-803 KLESD
+803 KLESNEY
-808 KCPLEELSFNVMLN
+808 PLEELSFNVMLN
-822 KSPEKYGKKTS
+822 KSPEKYGKKAS
-833 ENIRITSIDGHDSTT
+833 ENTRITSIDGHDSTT
-848 NSIKGIPQHIKAAK
+848 NSIKGIPQHIKAAR

-883 TSEGVKPVELAKYE
+883 TAEGVKPVELSNHK

-934 LDELFWSN
+934 LDELFWSNK

>member
-1 MDQSPLLQNDK
+1 MDQSPLLQKDK
-12 QNLTYWK
+12 QHLSYWK
-19 ELPENT
+19 ELPENI

-32 IYSGENRKVQL
+32 IYSGENQKVQL
-43 KFYDPNL
+43 KFYDPNF
-50 HLIYFWQDRTDHKPY
+50 HVIYFWQDKTDHKPY
-65 CYTKLEYKERVEEI
+65 CYTKLEYRKRAEEI
-79 AAIEKIIDKP
+79 AAIEKKFELKIIPK
-89 YPTVDTTTVDKPPSK
+89 
-104 VILELGTA
+104 I
-112 ILPNDPTTTTD
+112 
-123 NKRKFRLSKERKKDL
+123 DL
-138 IADKEIEVIKII
+138 MSDKEIQAIKII

-156 IGGKGGIREKLNV
+156 IGGRGGIREKLNV

-179 YLYDTKL
+179 YLYDTRL
-186 IPGSYYKRKGDQII
+186 IPGSYYIRKGDKII
-200 EDPYQMS
+200 EDPYEMS
-207 DIVQNALKNFLWDK
+207 EIVHNALKNFLWDK

-229 NDEYRKYVREWADLL
+229 NDKYREYVREWADLL

-261 SEEGRMPIPR
+261 SEEGRMPVPR

-280 GIVSNDGLRKVFL
+280 GIVSNDGLRRVFL
-293 LEQDKNLNDGTE
+293 LEQDKNPNDGTE
-305 LIPEAEICKTE
+305 LIPEAEMCKTE

-324 RIIWS
+324 KIIWS
-329 YNVVVTFN
+329 YNLLVTFN
-337 GDDFDFPYIY
+337 GDDFDLPYLY
-347 ERSQDPAIDPLK
+347 ERSQDPAIDPIN
-359 HTIIPK
+359 HTIVPK
-365 EEIPILVKRD
+365 EEIPIVVKRD
-375 SFVKK
+375 SFIKK

-441 LSIQKLAQYCLKDT
+441 LPIQKLAQYCLKDT
-455 ELTFRLTSFNDNL
+455 DLTFRLTRFNDNL

-477 RISRLSIEDLSRV
+477 RISRLSVEDLSRV

-510 IPHSEE
+510 IPHAEE
-516 LRNKGQVSSSAII
+516 LRYKGEASTSAII

-579 CRDDPDQKI
+579 CSQDPDQKI
-588 PDTTYWTCKE
+588 VDTPYWTCKE

-626 ISYEERQLYTVVS
+626 ISPEERQLYTVVS

-665 ADATAAIGRSII
+665 ADATAAIGRNII
-677 TKTIDKCKEAGI
+677 TKTIEKCKESGI
-689 DVVYGDTDSLF
+689 EVVYGDTDSLF
-700 LRDPSQGNVEE
+700 LRDPSKGNVEE

-731 YVVFNNLKKNYIG
+731 YVVFNNLKKNYLG

-772 SMLEILGKVNTE
+772 SLLDILGKVNTE
-784 KDFDSAREK
+784 KDFDTAREK

-808 KCPLEELSFNVMLN
+808 KYPLEELSFNVMIN

-833 ENIRITSIDGHDSTT
+833 ETKRITSIDGHDSTS

-883 TSEGVKPVELAKYE
+883 TAEGVKPVELATHK

-910 TFDQLLTALDVNF
+910 AFDQLLTALDVNF

-934 LDELFWSN
+934 LDELFWSK